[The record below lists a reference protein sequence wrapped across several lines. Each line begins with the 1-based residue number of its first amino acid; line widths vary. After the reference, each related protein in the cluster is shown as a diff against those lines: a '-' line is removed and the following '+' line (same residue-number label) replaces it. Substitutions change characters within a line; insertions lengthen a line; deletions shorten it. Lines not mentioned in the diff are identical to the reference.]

1 MDALANH
8 FEILPLNEKERLILA
23 VLYERGPIAVSRLA
37 AIAKIERTLTYK
49 IMKELVRK
57 NYAHAIKMD
66 KGLVY
71 KAQDIET
78 IIFEQERG
86 VEQLRDAEKYI
97 EEKRNARPEATDLM
111 VFEGDEGIRKS
122 LYYGMENATNE
133 EMLGIYG
140 GTFEQE
146 FIPVLNE
153 RHLFNRAHNIRSK
166 VIFPQKSVAVEDFLI
181 RAKQNEYATECRIAP
196 AHSRLVQQGLIHT
209 SLEVFQNNLKIYSF
223 SEKRAI
229 VITDSQAVD
238 MQRLVFTMLWESS
251 KKVS

>member
-1 MDALANH
+1 MNTLASY
-8 FEILPLNEKERLILA
+8 FETLPLNDKEKLVLA
-23 VLYERGPIAVSRLA
+23 ALYERGPIAVSRLA
-37 AIAKIERTLTYK
+37 RIAKTERTLTYK

-86 VEQLRDAEKYI
+86 VEQLRNAGRYI
-97 EEKRNARPEATDLM
+97 EEKRTTKPEATDLM
-111 VFEGDEGIRKS
+111 VFEGDEGIHKA
-122 LYYGMENATNE
+122 LYYGMENVSNE

-146 FIPVLNE
+146 YIPVLNE
-153 RHLFNRAHNIRSK
+153 RHRFNKAHNIRSR
-166 VIFPQKSVAVEDFLI
+166 IMFPQKSEAVEDFLV
-181 RAKQNEYATECRIAP
+181 RAKENGYATECRIAP
-196 AHSRLVQQGLIHT
+196 AHSELVQQGLIHA
-209 SLEVFQNNLKIYSF
+209 SLEIFQNNLKIYSF

-238 MQRLVFTMLWESS
+238 MERLVFTMVWESGQ
-251 KKVS
+251 KIN